1 MCIIQINNNVLLFL
15 LVLLVHFDGNLFD
28 HSEKGIVCKVH
39 ESADVQKT
47 VEDEKEDSDNET
59 DKEYSSTSSSSPIVM
74 EKIATREP
82 SPRVSIV
89 EVR

>member
-1 MCIIQINNNVLLFL
+1 VILL
-15 LVLLVHFDGNLFD
+15 LVNLVHLDGNLFERE
-28 HSEKGIVCKVH
+28 SEKSGFVCKLH
-39 ESADVQKT
+39 ENADAQKP
-47 VEDEKEDSDNET
+47 VEDEKEYSDNET
-59 DKEYSSTSSSSPIVM
+59 DKEYSSTSSTSPIVM

>member
-1 MCIIQINNNVLLFL
+1 
-15 LVLLVHFDGNLFD
+15 
-28 HSEKGIVCKVH
+28 VH
-39 ESADVQKT
+39 ENADVQKT
-47 VEDEKEDSDNET
+47 IEDEKEDSDNET
-59 DKEYSSTSSSSPIVM
+59 DKEYSSTSSNSPIVM

>member
-1 MCIIQINNNVLLFL
+1 MF
-15 LVLLVHFDGNLFD
+15 LVHLDGNLFERESD
-28 HSEKGIVCKVH
+28 KSGVVCKLH
-39 ESADVQKT
+39 ENADAPKSIG
-47 VEDEKEDSDNET
+47 DEKEYSDNDIET
-59 DKEYSSTSSSSPIVM
+59 DKEYSSTSSSSSIIM

>member
-1 MCIIQINNNVLLFL
+1 MFS
-15 LVLLVHFDGNLFD
+15 VHFDGNLFERESD
-28 HSEKGIVCKVH
+28 KGGVMCKLH
-39 ESADVQKT
+39 ENADAQKP
-47 VEDEKEDSDNET
+47 VEDEKEYSDNDNET
-59 DKEYSSTSSSSPIVM
+59 DKEYSSTSSTSPVM

>member
-1 MCIIQINNNVLLFL
+1 MIIILICDFVLLIF
-15 LVLLVHFDGNLFD
+15 LVHLDGNLFERESD
-28 HSEKGIVCKVH
+28 KGGFVCKLH
-39 ESADVQKT
+39 ENMDMQKPI
-47 VEDEKEDSDNET
+47 EDEKEYSDTET
-59 DKEYSSTSSSSPIVM
+59 EKEYSSTSSTSPIVM

>member
-1 MCIIQINNNVLLFL
+1 MF
-15 LVLLVHFDGNLFD
+15 LVHLDGNLFERD
-28 HSEKGIVCKVH
+28 NDKGGVVCKLH
-39 ESADVQKT
+39 ENADAQKP
-47 VEDEKEDSDNET
+47 VEDEKEYSDNET
-59 DKEYSSTSSSSPIVM
+59 DKESSSASSTSPIVM